1 MTRLQY
7 LTTEHKNHTAT
18 KACFAFGKEDF
29 DLNKTKNATLIACS
43 KKKVIPNRLPHS
55 LATLLL
61 NNGTDIRFIQELL
74 GHNSTKTT
82 ERYTHVSNRML
93 KRIESPIDRI
103 IKKKNIDNQY
113 VKRKMNKKD
122 IVDVSEPGSDSW

>member
-7 LTTEHKNHTAT
+7 LTTEHKNHAAI
-18 KACFAFGKEDF
+18 KACFAFGREDF

-61 NNGTDIRFIQELL
+61 NIGTNIRFIQELV
-74 GHNSTKTT
+74 GHNSSKTT
-82 ERYTHVSNRML
+82 ERYTRIPNRKL
-93 KRIESPIDRI
+93 EPFKRPIDRI
-103 IKKKNIDNQY
+103 IKKNADNQHI
-113 VKRKMNKKD
+113 KNKINKND
-122 IVDVSEPGSDSW
+122 ITKLSEPSSDIH

>member
-74 GHNSTKTT
+74 GHKLSKTT
-82 ERYTHVSNRML
+82 ERYTRIPNRKL
-93 KRIESPIDRI
+93 ESFKRPIDRI
-103 IKKKNIDNQY
+103 IKKTLIINTLKKKLI
-113 VKRKMNKKD
+113 KM
-122 IVDVSEPGSDSW
+122 I